1 MAGTAVITAKAQ
13 TANEDMLDAIRR
25 AFPAVDESLK
35 RIAMLNSLLA
45 TTDRL
50 QLEGD
55 AYAGFEEVLY
65 GIEDA
70 LTLAARAM
78 TPAFNRWQVRRDRAV
93 TGAD

>member
-1 MAGTAVITAKAQ
+1 MAESTIITDG
-13 TANEDMLDAIRR
+13 NVDAIRR

-35 RIAMLNSLLA
+35 RIALLNSMLTGARSLH
-45 TTDRL
+45 
-50 QLEGD
+50 LEGD

-78 TPAFNRWQVRRDRAV
+78 APAFNRWQAGRSQGSVS
-93 TGAD
+93 

>member
-1 MAGTAVITAKAQ
+1 MAESTIITDG
-13 TANEDMLDAIRR
+13 NVDAIRR

-35 RIAMLNSLLA
+35 RIAMLNSMLA
-45 TTDRL
+45 GARSL
-50 QLEGD
+50 HLEGD

-78 TPAFNRWQVRRDRAV
+78 TPAFNRWQAGREYAAPSNIIVSNARE
-93 TGAD
+93 